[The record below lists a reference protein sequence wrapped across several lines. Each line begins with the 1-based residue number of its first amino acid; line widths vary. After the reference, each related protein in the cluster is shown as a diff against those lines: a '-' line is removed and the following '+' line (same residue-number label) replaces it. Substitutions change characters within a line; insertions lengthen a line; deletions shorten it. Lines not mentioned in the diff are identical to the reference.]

1 MNSTGSN
8 SENTL
13 TAGLCGTRGGES
25 ITVLLHVLELVL
37 ADGVPSDQALMSS
50 RMSETETSFGS
61 VVDGCAWGTL
71 IVSDLRAEDGE
82 VGGIECL

>member
-1 MNSTGSN
+1 M
-8 SENTL
+8 
-13 TAGLCGTRGGES
+13 
-25 ITVLLHVLELVL
+25 HVLELVL

-61 VVDGCAWGTL
+61 VVDGFVRGTV
-71 IVSDLRAEDGE
+71 IVSDLRAEDDDAVD

>member
-1 MNSTGSN
+1 M
-8 SENTL
+8 
-13 TAGLCGTRGGES
+13 
-25 ITVLLHVLELVL
+25 HVLELVL

-61 VVDGCAWGTL
+61 VVDECVRGTV
-71 IVSDLRAEDGE
+71 IVSDLRAEDDDAVD